1 MGTVTVNPFMWDI
14 GVDIVDI
21 SRFRKIPYSNHK
33 RFYDHV
39 FTPKEIEYCLFSG
52 KPAQHFA
59 ATFAGKEAVYKAV
72 NKRLNIG
79 LRQIAILRDRCGVPE
94 VNFHADGKEGN
105 ANPIASADLPSE
117 VRVSLSH
124 SSSHAIAFAIVRFRE
139 PEPQIFKTRVVP

>member
-1 MGTVTVNPFMWDI
+1 MNPLMWDI

-21 SRFRKIPYSNHK
+21 SRFREIPYSNHK

-39 FTPKEIEYCLFSG
+39 FTPREIEYCLFSG

-72 NKRLNIG
+72 NKYLNIG

-94 VNFHADGKEGN
+94 VNFQVDGREGN

-124 SSSHAIAFAIVRFRE
+124 SSSHAIAFAIVRFRK
-139 PEPQIFKTRVVP
+139 PRICKTRRVS